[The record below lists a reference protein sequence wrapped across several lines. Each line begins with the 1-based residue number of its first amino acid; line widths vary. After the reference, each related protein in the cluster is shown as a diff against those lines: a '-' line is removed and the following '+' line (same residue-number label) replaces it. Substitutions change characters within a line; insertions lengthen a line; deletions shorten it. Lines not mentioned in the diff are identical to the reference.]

1 MSNLFT
7 VTFRLLLD
15 YTECKSEVDITLPVS
30 IYDLRTPESAFRA
43 AFNGQDLS
51 IQMRAQKVAVTE
63 LRGEVPLPKPHWLRT
78 NKLPVIR
85 VENGKFAGCNIQVP
99 RERRGR

>member
-15 YTECKSEVDITLPVS
+15 YTECKSEVDITLPAS

-51 IQMRAQKVAVTE
+51 I
-63 LRGEVPLPKPHWLRT
+63 
-78 NKLPVIR
+78 
-85 VENGKFAGCNIQVP
+85 
-99 RERRGR
+99 